1 MRYGVWDGSSY
12 DSDRLIFINLPV
24 LKKHGM
30 ADSTICWK
38 SLIGFVSIADTNAR
52 FTDWDQMHDFFWGY
66 TGGANAGYGLLGQ
79 ELALVR
85 APDLNI
91 VDAIWVA
98 TDRRRVL
105 SWLGIAT
112 IISGLISLVLVRLAR
127 NELIGDIAEPTQQAG
142 AEAAWGIVVNQL
154 VAQTWALIILGL
166 LAVLFAWFFG
176 PSSRVSNLRTS
187 FMTARASSQEGR
199 EPNAVTDFLQR
210 YGRILEW
217 VVVVLGVIFLLLVP
231 AVRGWIVLITAIVVI
246 GIVVAIEWIA
256 GSPAAAPPN
265 GEGAESD
272 RADEMAGS

>member
-1 MRYGVWDGSSY
+1 VAP
-12 DSDRLIFINLPV
+12 IAV
-24 LKKHGM
+24 L
-30 ADSTICWK
+30 
-38 SLIGFVSIADTNAR
+38 V
-52 FTDWDQMHDFFWGY
+52 
-66 TGGANAGYGLLGQ
+66 LLV
-79 ELALVR
+79 A
-85 APDLNI
+85 
-91 VDAIWVA
+91 AIWVA

-112 IISGLISLVLVRLAR
+112 IISGLVSLVLVRLAR

-142 AEAAWGIVVNQL
+142 AEAAWDIVVDQL

-176 PSSRVSNLRTS
+176 PSSRASNLRTS

-217 VVVVLGVIFLLLVP
+217 VVVALGVIFLLLVP